1 MSREREVPG
10 PAAGLQARPR
20 EGSQREGAAQAAGQE
35 KEERERGEEVR
46 HGVLRRRHQ
55 VREVKVSHYD
65 TFLNCILHL

>member
-35 KEERERGEEVR
+35 EEERDCCEEM
-46 HGVLRRRHQ
+46 
-55 VREVKVSHYD
+55 
-65 TFLNCILHL
+65 